1 VEILVSKLQETLVR
15 LGAEHLAR
23 MLGSSTVQLLEL
35 LNERNLTASRLAEL
49 VIRQIGPEGLLLD
62 ASRRND
68 ILLALARPDAE
79 RLSRLI
85 QVDGTGDPYAAIT
98 GLQFR
103 RGTAP
108 TNILFVFFGCQP
120 PEPKAD
126 EQLHSPEK
134 AVAGQYLLF
143 DHQRRARREVYEL
156 LCGKPPRVL
165 LHMPTGAGKTR
176 TAMNVIASFFRE
188 RLEDDD
194 VIVWLAHTEELCEQ
208 AGEEFERAWKA
219 IGDRSVSLFRHFGPY
234 RVDLERV
241 RGGLLIGGLRLL
253 YRDSLARQTH
263 FFGLS
268 RRTRLVVMDEAH
280 QAVAPTYQHLLHM
293 LAPTDRTAILGLSA
307 TPGRT
312 WLDPEEDRK
321 LADFFARRKV
331 TLRVEGYSNPVEYL
345 QREGYLAQVEYVHL
359 PYPPGDDFRL
369 SAAELRE
376 LQDGLD
382 LPDSVLLRL
391 AADHQRNFL
400 ILNRVMQEADRGSKI
415 LLFACSVEHAHT
427 LANLLL
433 TKGYRAAVVTGETP
447 PDRRRR
453 LIAQYRDGE
462 EIQIL
467 TNYGVLTMGFDAPRT
482 NVAVIA
488 RPTRSVVLYS
498 QMVGRAARGPRAGGN
513 PICRVITVIDQIP
526 GFRSIAEAFNFWE
539 DIWSA

>member
-1 VEILVSKLQETLVR
+1 MSKLRECLVR

-108 TNILFVFFGCQP
+108 TNILFGFFGCQP
-120 PEPKAD
+120 PEPEAD
-126 EQLHSPEK
+126 EQLHPPEK

-188 RLEDDD
+188 RLDDDD

-208 AGEEFERAWKA
+208 AGEEFERAWEA

-280 QAVAPTYQHLLHM
+280 QAVA
-293 LAPTDRTAILGLSA
+293 
-307 TPGRT
+307 
-312 WLDPEEDRK
+312 
-321 LADFFARRKV
+321 
-331 TLRVEGYSNPVEYL
+331 
-345 QREGYLAQVEYVHL
+345 
-359 PYPPGDDFRL
+359 
-369 SAAELRE
+369 
-376 LQDGLD
+376 
-382 LPDSVLLRL
+382 
-391 AADHQRNFL
+391 
-400 ILNRVMQEADRGSKI
+400 
-415 LLFACSVEHAHT
+415 
-427 LANLLL
+427 
-433 TKGYRAAVVTGETP
+433 
-447 PDRRRR
+447 
-453 LIAQYRDGE
+453 
-462 EIQIL
+462 
-467 TNYGVLTMGFDAPRT
+467 
-482 NVAVIA
+482 
-488 RPTRSVVLYS
+488 
-498 QMVGRAARGPRAGGN
+498 
-513 PICRVITVIDQIP
+513 
-526 GFRSIAEAFNFWE
+526 GFRSIAESFNFWE
-539 DIWSA
+539 DI

>member
-1 VEILVSKLQETLVR
+1 MSKLRECLVR
-15 LGAEHLAR
+15 LGTEHLAR

-108 TNILFVFFGCQP
+108 TNILFGFFGCQP
-120 PEPKAD
+120 PEPEAD
-126 EQLHSPEK
+126 EQLHPPEK

-143 DHQRRARREVYEL
+143 DHQRRARREVYQL
-156 LCGKPPRVL
+156 LCGQPPRVL

-188 RLEDDD
+188 RLDDDD

-253 YRDSLARQTH
+253 YLDSLARQTD

-293 LAPTDRTAILGLSA
+293 LAPTDRSAILGLSA

-321 LADFFARRKV
+321 LADFFVRRKV

-345 QREGYLAQVEYVHL
+345 QREGYLAQVEY
-359 PYPPGDDFRL
+359 
-369 SAAELRE
+369 
-376 LQDGLD
+376 QDGLD
-382 LPDSVLLRL
+382 LPDSVLRRL

-400 ILNRVMQEADRGSKI
+400 ILTRVMQEADRGAKI

-433 TKGYRAAVVTGETP
+433 TKGYRAAVVTGATP
-447 PDRRRR
+447 PDRRRL

-498 QMVGRAARGPRAGGN
+498 QMIGRAARGPRAGGN
-513 PICRVITVIDQIP
+513 PACRVITVIDQIP
-526 GFRSIAEAFNFWE
+526 GFRSIAESFNFWE